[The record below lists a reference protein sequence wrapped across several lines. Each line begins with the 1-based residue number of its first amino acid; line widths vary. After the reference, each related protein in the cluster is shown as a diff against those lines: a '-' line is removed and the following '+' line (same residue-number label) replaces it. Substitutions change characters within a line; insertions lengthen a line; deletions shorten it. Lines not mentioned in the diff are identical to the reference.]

1 MPFDQNWPTGDVV
14 ISDTKMRAQFNSLN
28 DQDTAL
34 AAQIAAIPAGPP
46 GAPGRDGIDG
56 QPGVPGRDG
65 VDGAPG
71 LKGDAGEKGDT
82 GDAGQPGQ
90 PGVGVPSGGAGG
102 QVLAKASGTDYDTL
116 WVDASGGGGAVLPW
130 SATIPA
136 GALVNWGGI
145 ESAVFWC
152 VDSTS
157 GAAFRFGR
165 YQGSNDD
172 FAVVVNNAAGVQA
185 MLVAN
190 ASGEN
195 AVIIGSGSAHDVVLR
210 TSNAERLRVRAD
222 GGIVLTGLPAEDPHV
237 PGQLWNNAGV
247 LSVSNG

>member
-1 MPFDQNWPTGDVV
+1 MPTFDANNPQNNRVV
-14 ISDTKMRAQFNSLN
+14 DADFLRDQLN
-28 DQDTAL
+28 VLNNKID
-34 AAQIAAIPAGPP
+34 AIPAP
-46 GAPGRDGIDG
+46 
-56 QPGVPGRDG
+56 QQGVP
-65 VDGAPG
+65 
-71 LKGDAGEKGDT
+71 GEKGDT
-82 GDAGQPGQ
+82 GDAGQPG
-90 PGVGVPSGGAGG
+90 VGVPSGGAVG

-116 WVDASGGGGAVLPW
+116 WVDPSGGGGALPW

-190 ASGEN
+190 NSGEN
-195 AVIIGSGSAHDVVLR
+195 AVILGSGSAHDVVLR

-237 PGQLWNNAGV
+237 SGQLWNNAGV
-247 LSVSNG
+247 LNVSAG